1 VENSSNDNQTV
12 RRETLIAWRLKP
24 SLLPMFKD
32 LTQQAYE
39 ARLIRE
45 PKLTSLA
52 KISLS
57 FFAEMWL
64 QQKAAQEQYE
74 KQQLGSQ
81 RAPIKD
87 INGNL
92 ITGPGSIN
100 RG

>member
-1 VENSSNDNQTV
+1 MENSSNDNQDT

-39 ARLIRE
+39 AHLIRE

-52 KISLS
+52 KFSLY

-64 QQKAAQEQYE
+64 QQKAAQERYE
-74 KQQLGSQ
+74 KQQLGTQ
-81 RAPIKD
+81 RAPVKD
-87 INGNL
+87 VNGNL
-92 ITGPGSIN
+92 
-100 RG
+100 